1 MSKTIDVTALST
13 QDLEALLKEKKA
25 NEAAES
31 AKKRNNYE
39 HERDV
44 LINLLGS
51 EAAHAHI
58 VLRELKRL
66 AMLRLKDFRTRMLEY
81 GDIKGGEKN
90 KGNFQIENENFK
102 ILFSTQVRKKFDERS
117 ETAEEHLKLFL
128 NSFVKKRDQKLH
140 KFIMGLMERNSKTGD
155 LDIDNINR
163 LYAMENDFDDENW
176 KKAIVLFKE
185 SYNPT
190 ETAEYVRFYKKNE
203 NGGWDLI
210 NLQFSGV

>member
-1 MSKTIDVTALST
+1 MSKQLDVAQLSASE
-13 QDLEALLKEKKA
+13 LEQLLKQKKEA
-25 NEAAES
+25 EAAEA
-31 AKKRNNYE
+31 AKKRADYE

-51 EAAHAHI
+51 EAAQAHI
-58 VLRELKRL
+58 VLRELKCL
-66 AMLRLKDFRTRMLEY
+66 AMLRLKEFRARMLEY

-90 KGNFQIENENFK
+90 KGTFQIENENFK

-163 LYAMENDFDDENW
+163 LYAMENDFDDDNW
-176 KKAIVLFKE
+176 KKAIALFKE

-190 ETAEYVRFYKKNE
+190 ETAEYVRFYRKND